1 MIRKKLFALV
11 LIVLH
16 AQAFASKATDTSFAE
31 TPIILHTPTGSIFGT
46 MTLPQYFSKGPV
58 VLIIAGSGPTD
69 RNGNNP
75 MMKNNS
81 LMQMAHGLAQAG
93 IASIRFD
100 KRGIAGSQSAMTKE
114 EDLRFE
120 DYVMD
125 VANWIRLLRKD
136 NRFTQITV
144 AGHSE
149 GSLIGM
155 LAAKGLADRYISLS
169 GAGKSAGSLIREQLA
184 GQPQQIKDIAFPILD
199 SLENG
204 QPVRNVNLMLYSL
217 FRPSVQPYLI
227 SWFKYHPAEEIKKLT
242 IPVLILQGDND
253 IQVSVQDARLL
264 AAAKPTASFVV
275 IKKMNHI
282 LKIVSDN
289 KNDNIES
296 YNDVT
301 IPISTELL
309 TAMIEFI
316 KK

>member
-1 MIRKKLFALV
+1 MRTSTIACLV
-11 LIVLH
+11 LILF
-16 AQAFASKATDTSFAE
+16 QTNAFALRNSDTSFVE
-31 TPIILHTPTGSIFGT
+31 SPITLHTYTGSILGT
-46 MTLPQYFSKGPV
+46 ITVPQSFTKGPV

-81 LMQMAHGLAQAG
+81 LLQMAHSLAQAG
-93 IASIRFD
+93 IASLRFD
-100 KRGIAGSQSAMTKE
+100 KRGIAGSQSAMIKE

-125 VANWIRLLRKD
+125 AANWIRLLRKD
-136 NRFTQITV
+136 NRFTQVIV

-155 LAAKGLADRYISLS
+155 LAAKGLADKYISIS
-169 GAGKSAGSLIREQLA
+169 GAGKSASNLIREQLSP
-184 GQPQQIKDIAFPILD
+184 QPPQIKDIAFPILD
-199 SLENG
+199 SLERG
-204 QPVRNVNLMLYSL
+204 LTVQNVNLLLYSL

-227 SWFKYHPAEEIKKLT
+227 SWFKYDPSVEIQKLP
-242 IPVLILQGDND
+242 IPTLILQGDND
-253 IQVSVQDARLL
+253 IQVSVQDAQLL
-264 AAAKPTASFVV
+264 AAAKSNAEFVV

-296 YNDVT
+296 YNDIT
-301 IPISTELL
+301 IPISTDMMD
-309 TAMIEFI
+309 AMIRFI
-316 KK
+316 RK

>member
-1 MIRKKLFALV
+1 MSIPKIAGFLLV
-11 LIVLH
+11 LLQTH
-16 AQAFASKATDTSFAE
+16 AFAFGTTDTSFVE
-31 TPIILHTPTGSIFGT
+31 SPITLHTYTGSILGT
-46 MTLPQYFSKGPV
+46 ITVPQSFSKGPV

-81 LMQMAHGLAQAG
+81 LLQMAHGLAQAG
-93 IASIRFD
+93 IASLRFD
-100 KRGIAGSQSAMTKE
+100 KRGIAGSQSAMVKE

-120 DYVMD
+120 DYVVD
-125 VANWIRLLRKD
+125 VTNWIQLLRKD
-136 NRFTQITV
+136 NRFTQIIV

-155 LAAKGLADRYISLS
+155 LAAKGLADKYISIS
-169 GAGKSAGSLIREQLA
+169 GAGKSAGNLIREQLS
-184 GQPQQIKDIAFPILD
+184 GQPQQIKDIAFPIMD
-199 SLENG
+199 SLERG
-204 QPVRNVNLMLYSL
+204 LTVKNVNLLLYSL

-227 SWFKYHPAEEIKKLT
+227 SWFKYDPTVEIQKLQLPT
-242 IPVLILQGDND
+242 LILQGDND
-253 IQVSVQDARLL
+253 IQVSVKDAQLL
-264 AAAKPTASFVV
+264 AAAKPAAQFVV

-301 IPISTELL
+301 IPISIDLMD
-309 TAMIEFI
+309 AMIRFI